1 MVKPVWLGEEWRQEE
16 VRASEKGGGEKDR
29 RTEALISVLCCM
41 SRKKKW
47 QGWDSNPR
55 HRNDWCLKPAP

>member
-1 MVKPVWLGEEWRQEE
+1 MKKIEKEE
-16 VRASEKGGGEKDR
+16 VLL
-29 RTEALISVLCCM
+29 LILHDLHVT
-41 SRKKKW
+41 KKKGLW

>member
-29 RTEALISVLCCM
+29 RKEALISVLCCM
-41 SRKKKW
+41 SRKKN
-47 QGWDSNPR
+47 GR
-55 HRNDWCLKPAP
+55 GGIRTHAIEMTGA

>member
-29 RTEALISVLCCM
+29 RTEALISMLSVYVL
-41 SRKKKW
+41 
-47 QGWDSNPR
+47 
-55 HRNDWCLKPAP
+55 HE